1 MIHSSCSNLSL
12 CSLVAVNCCQCQ
24 LIYTSSVSTVVSSCL
39 CNALRSG
46 CLLAGGSKRGS
57 NVSFIRQTP
66 KFLQGHVHLLGART
80 DADVQEQLTA
90 KREMPQ
96 WDSDDDEAA
105 EKEVQAALS
114 LQRLQQG
121 CHPSLSEHCRHI
133 HDMECGAGVLQ

>member
-1 MIHSSCSNLSL
+1 MSL
-12 CSLVAVNCCQCQ
+12 QPYGGNWRQCK
-24 LIYTSSVSTVVSSCL
+24 LTYTGSGSTVMLSYV
-39 CNALRSG
+39 CNALRSD

-105 EKEVQAALS
+105 EKEVQADALS
-114 LQRLQQG
+114 LQRLQKG
-121 CHPSLSEHCRHI
+121 WHPSPSQHRRHI
-133 HDMECGAGVLQ
+133 HDVECGTGVLQ